1 MDFRP
6 RQRCGVIRALAPR
19 VLHSSP
25 ASPPPPIHQLSTS
38 HSSQPPLVQRSIWKL
53 KLQKLCLPTEVYTK
67 RTATMDLPLTISVF
81 QGSPFDINGGA
92 CVAMVGK
99 DCVAIACDLRLG
111 MQALTISNN
120 FPKIFNYAP
129 STYLGLTGLATDVN
143 TVSDLFRYKVNMYR
157 LREERHISPQ
167 TLANL
172 VSSSLYEKRF
182 GPFFVSPVIAGINPT
197 TGKPFICGFDSIGCI
212 DFAKDFIVSGT
223 ASDQLFGT
231 CEGLW
236 EPDLGPEDLFETISQ
251 ALLSA
256 VDRDALSG
264 WGAQVYIIEKDKVT
278 QRLLKGRQD

>member
-1 MDFRP
+1 
-6 RQRCGVIRALAPR
+6 
-19 VLHSSP
+19 
-25 ASPPPPIHQLSTS
+25 
-38 HSSQPPLVQRSIWKL
+38 
-53 KLQKLCLPTEVYTK
+53 
-67 RTATMDLPLTISVF
+67 
-81 QGSPFDINGGA
+81 
-92 CVAMVGK
+92 MVGK

-111 MQALTISNN
+111 MQALTVSNN

-129 STYLGLTGLATDVN
+129 STYLGLTGLATDVH

-157 LREERHISPQ
+157 LREERNISPQ

-182 GPFFVSPVIAGINPT
+182 GPFFVSPVLAGINHT

-236 EPDLGPEDLFETISQ
+236 EPDLVRFLCLFIGIYHADWVHMQSPDDLFETISQ

-278 QRLLKGRQD
+278 KRLLKGRQD